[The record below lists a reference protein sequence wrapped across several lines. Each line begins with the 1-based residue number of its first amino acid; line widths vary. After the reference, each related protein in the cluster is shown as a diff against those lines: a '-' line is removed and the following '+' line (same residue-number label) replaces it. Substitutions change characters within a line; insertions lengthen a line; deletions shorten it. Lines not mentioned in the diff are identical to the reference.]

1 MKAYAKT
8 DIGSKRSMN
17 QDYMYCNT
25 EPVGSFQ
32 NLLIVADGMGGHRAG
47 DYASRLCV
55 ETMVQSLE
63 KSAHKTPVSL
73 FEEAV
78 TKQSLRSLRHT
89 WNMRA
94 WVPPW

>member
-32 NLLIVADGMGGHRAG
+32 ICLKSWQMVWADIE
-47 DYASRLCV
+47 L
-55 ETMVQSLE
+55 ETMHHVY
-63 KSAHKTPVSL
+63 V
-73 FEEAV
+73 
-78 TKQSLRSLRHT
+78 
-89 WNMRA
+89 
-94 WVPPW
+94 

>member
-8 DIGSKRSMN
+8 YTGSKRSMN

-25 EPVGSFQ
+25 EAVGSFQ
-32 NLLIVADGMGGHRAG
+32 DPLIVADGMGGHRSG

-73 FEEAV
+73 FSCLAAAYR
-78 TKQSLRSLRHT
+78 TPNCLAIFSNL
-89 WNMRA
+89 A
-94 WVPPW
+94 